1 MKIALVGYYGA
12 GRVADD
18 LIEYAIRKTIK
29 ELSPDSI
36 VDSYKAPNLS
46 KIGTNYDFTIFGGG
60 TLLGLL
66 NWSVQTPLAIF
77 GTGYREQ
84 FPLNKE
90 YAKKVSKK
98 FLEKAKWIVLRGK
111 YTLAKC
117 QEVMNIED
125 KLLGLGDSILL
136 IEAPERTEKFIVGS
150 NLRKMPQIEP
160 SHYPSSY
167 YEKVIPVMADLIARE
182 GSGMVR
188 YLSFCKAE
196 DIKPPDREM
205 AILETPSDAIRE
217 MNFRFWI
224 GQRLHSSGLALLRG
238 IPTIFLNYQFNKGR
252 DFCSA
257 IDYPYVLDFRGL
269 EEEDLEELRRVYF
282 QLKREWRK
290 EVVMKKLKETREQL
304 RKNLK
309 VILEETI

>member
-1 MKIALVGYYGA
+1 MGYYGA
-12 GRVADD
+12 GRIADD
-18 LIEYAIRKTIK
+18 LIEYAIKNTIK
-29 ELSPDSI
+29 EIRPDAI
-36 VDSYKAPNLS
+36 VDSYKVPNLG
-46 KIGTNYDFTIFGGG
+46 KIGTNYDFTILGGG
-60 TLLGLL
+60 TLLGLI

-84 FPLNKE
+84 FPLDKE
-90 YAKKVSKK
+90 YAKRVSKK

-111 YTLAKC
+111 YSLAKC
-117 QEVMNIED
+117 QEVIDIED

-136 IEAPERTEKFIVGS
+136 LDPPERTEKFIVGS
-150 NLRKMPQIEP
+150 NLRKMPKIEP

-167 YEKVIPVMADLIARE
+167 YEDVIPVMVDLIARE
-182 GSGMVR
+182 GSGRAR

-196 DIKPPDREM
+196 DIAPSGREM
-205 AILETPSDAIRE
+205 TLLESPSDAIRE

-238 IPTIFLNYQFNKGR
+238 IPTIFFNYQFNKGR

-269 EEEDLEELRRVYF
+269 KEQDLGKLASLYFEVKKGWNKEEVM
-282 QLKREWRK
+282 RK
-290 EVVMKKLKETREQL
+290 VKETRKQL
-304 RKNLK
+304 RKSLK